1 MVATKTMLVISRV
14 KVDMQKQAKITR
26 NEDEAKITIGTSN
39 HIREQAKITYMHKR
53 IEEQV
58 NQP

>member
-1 MVATKTMLVISRV
+1 MAATKMKLVISRV

-39 HIREQAKITYMHKR
+39 QIREQAKITYMHKR
-53 IEEQV
+53 IQEQA